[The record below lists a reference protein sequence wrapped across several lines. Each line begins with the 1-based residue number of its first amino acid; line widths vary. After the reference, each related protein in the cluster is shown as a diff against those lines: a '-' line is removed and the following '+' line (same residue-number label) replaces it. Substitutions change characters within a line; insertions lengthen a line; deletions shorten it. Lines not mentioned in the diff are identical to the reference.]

1 MIGQNQLKNY
11 TMKYQEY
18 KLFPTHVMRF
28 DCSEII
34 TQNDVNTMISDID
47 KICED
52 GSYIQDN
59 EQTPKYQSK
68 PILFLD
74 SAPETWQKL
83 RYTFLDSCQ
92 HYLNLVDNFTLNQKS
107 LKFTGAR
114 AWFYKGWKS
123 FNATQS
129 NPWHNHNPSFLSGVF
144 YLSVPINNT
153 GTGGTEFMDPRHN
166 ESHSCAAQIIE
177 PVNLTWV
184 IFPGWLYHKSNYC
197 DTETPRYVIAADS
210 YVKVN

>member
-1 MIGQNQLKNY
+1 MIGLKLLKDC

-18 KLFPTHVMRF
+18 KLFPTHVLRF

-34 TQNDVNTMISDID
+34 TQSEVYTMISDID

-52 GSYIQDN
+52 GRHIQND
-59 EQTPKYQSK
+59 EKTPKYQSK
-68 PILFLD
+68 PILFLED
-74 SAPETWQKL
+74 APEIWQKL
-83 RYTFLDSCQ
+83 KYTFLDSCQ
-92 HYLNLVDNFTLNQKS
+92 HYLNLVDNFTNNQTA

-123 FNATQS
+123 FNATQG

-144 YLSVPINNT
+144 YLSVPSK
-153 GTGGTEFMDPRHN
+153 GTEGGTEFMDPRAN
-166 ESHSCAAQIIE
+166 ECHAPTAQLIE
-177 PVNLTWV
+177 PMNLTWV

-210 YVKVN
+210 YIRVN